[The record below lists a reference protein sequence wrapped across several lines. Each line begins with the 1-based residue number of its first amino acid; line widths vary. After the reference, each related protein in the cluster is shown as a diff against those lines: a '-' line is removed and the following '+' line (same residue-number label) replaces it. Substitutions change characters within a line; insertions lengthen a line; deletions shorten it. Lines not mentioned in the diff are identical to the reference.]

1 MRTDARRCRP
11 SSGCSLST
19 RPIASRIRE
28 VTVVRA
34 FSAGSPGAARPAAEA
49 VRPGQLGHQ
58 EVALLGDPGG
68 RVVVAVGLGVG
79 EPLVEV
85 VQPLPVR
92 RPRTVVEYVAE
103 VALPGR
109 RPRRRTDQV
118 EDVHLRP
125 GLREQPREVG
135 HPLHRG

>member
-1 MRTDARRCRP
+1 MPAEVGVHALDPADGVADPGGHRRPGLLGR
-11 SSGCSLST
+11 
-19 RPIASRIRE
+19 
-28 VTVVRA
+28 V
-34 FSAGSPGAARPAAEA
+34 PGAARAAAEA
-49 VRPGQLGHQ
+49 VRAGQLGHQ

-79 EPLVEV
+79 EALVEV
-85 VQPLPVR
+85 VQALPVR
-92 RPRTVVEYVAE
+92 RPRTVVEHVTE

-118 EDVHLRP
+118 EGVHLRP

-135 HPLHRG
+135 HPLHRR